1 MLSGIGLAVWYQ
13 RLGLIAARSA
23 LIGRGTV
30 RRSRHRRGR
39 GQFNEIPASVGTAL
53 LRRIGGK
60 RRRMLGGKTA
70 RMAQDALGAATRRDR
85 ELRAAFRKLLGA
97 YLIGTSVFVAAWF
110 IINPFFDASGV
121 WDAANYLMS
130 VALIVALLFNLR
142 RKLRGNADEDR
153 DRVGD
158 WERNLCLYLT
168 TGVAILF
175 FRNWFLEIAGAG
187 GDDST
192 TTGLVWIMVNVL
204 FPLTT
209 GTAGVALWR
218 ETVGK
223 GRKRECPRTG
233 LR

>member
-1 MLSGIGLAVWYQ
+1 
-13 RLGLIAARSA
+13 
-23 LIGRGTV
+23 
-30 RRSRHRRGR
+30 
-39 GQFNEIPASVGTAL
+39 
-53 LRRIGGK
+53 
-60 RRRMLGGKTA
+60 MLGGDTT
-70 RMAQDALGAATRRDR
+70 RMAQDALGAAARRNG

-97 YLIGTSVFVAAWF
+97 YLIGTAVFVAVWF

-130 VALIVALLFNLR
+130 MALVVALLLNLR
-142 RKLRGNADEDR
+142 RKLKGNADEDG
-153 DRVGD
+153 DRLGP
-158 WERNLCLYLT
+158 WESNLCLYLT
-168 TGVAILF
+168 IGVAILF

-218 ETVGK
+218 ETVGM
-223 GRKRECPRTG
+223 GRKLECPRTG
-233 LR
+233 RR